1 MHKKG
6 VRKIAITSQLQL
18 FGAQSAYNSRSA
30 GSKQVNSVGSERT
43 TAFLPRLL
51 GVPGLALCVCVYR
64 LRKEDRCASLRR
76 RKVLLGLVEG
86 LWDAEENV
94 EVGDDWE
101 KENWWNNSQ
110 DM

>member
-1 MHKKG
+1 MHKIA

-64 LRKEDRCASLRR
+64 LRKEDRWASLRR
-76 RKVLLGLVEG
+76 RKVLPLGLAEG
-86 LWDAEENV
+86 LWEAEENV
-94 EVGDDWE
+94 DVGDDWE
-101 KENWWNNSQ
+101 KENW
-110 DM
+110 